1 MKKLIILILVA
12 PIGVLLASEP
22 SAYSAG
28 NLDST
33 SPYGLTSSEK
43 HILKNKE
50 EVKSLEKKVGGVNI
64 KLSQI
69 NEGYEGLRSVTE
81 AIGSKIS
88 KIDKKILNLQSN
100 SNDLNSSVQN
110 LQNELETLKKYV
122 QESRELQKKNQDN
135 VKVVLGEMSSLIDS
149 INNAYVSKKQFQEL
163 LNRVKK
169 LESVKSTTSK
179 KVSKKESKLSGAQ
192 LLDVA
197 VKSFN
202 TKSYDKSKEAFEEL
216 ISRKYKPARSNY
228 YLGEIAYAQKSYAKA
243 IGHYKTSLS
252 LYDKASYIPR
262 LLYHTGIS
270 LSKLKKNS
278 EAKKFFTALESN
290 YPDSKEAK
298 SLKK

>member
-1 MKKLIILILVA
+1 MNKLITLILVA

-28 NLDST
+28 DLDST
-33 SPYGLTSSEK
+33 TPYGLTSSEK

-88 KIDKKILNLQSN
+88 KIDKKILNLQS
-100 SNDLNSSVQN
+100 SNDDLNSSMQN
-110 LQNELETLKKYV
+110 LQNELEKLKSYV
-122 QESRELQKKNQDN
+122 QESRELQKKNQDS

-169 LESVKSTTSK
+169 LESINKSTTPKASK
-179 KVSKKESKLSGAQ
+179 KSSKLSGAQ
-192 LLDVA
+192 LLNVA

-202 TKSYDKSKEAFEEL
+202 AKSYDKSKEAFEEL
-216 ISRKYKPARSNY
+216 VARKYKPARSNY
-228 YLGEIAYAQKSYAKA
+228 YLGEIAYVQKSYANA
-243 IGHYKTSLS
+243 IGYYKTSLS

-278 EAKKFFTALESN
+278 EAKKFFSALESN
-290 YPDSKEAK
+290 YPNSKEAQ